1 VELLLKVKSKADES
15 VQNVRHSVNGGM
27 VLGRGPDSPV
37 ALEAPGISREH
48 LKVQVEDSALFL
60 TDMSSN
66 GTWINGARMPQ
77 HRKCKVREGDF
88 IELPGYEIQFQLIAT
103 VAPAIAG
110 MHNAVGSSNPARHA
124 SPSRNGRPRSAI
136 GSFSALELFV
146 LAVAFASAALL
157 VLYLAS

>member
-1 VELLLKVKSKADES
+1 MELLLKVKSKADES

-77 HRKCKVREGDF
+77 RRMCKVREGDF

-103 VAPAIAG
+103 AAPAIAG
-110 MHNAVGSSNPARHA
+110 MRNAAGSSNPTRLA
-124 SPSRNGRPRSAI
+124 SPSPKGRPRSAI
-136 GSFSALELFV
+136 GSFGALELFLLV
-146 LAVAFASAALL
+146 IAFASAALL